1 MLFCLMYEVIN
12 DSTHFSTLRSISLLA
27 THCWGQDRESVAA
40 RQTAFRGAVGRKGRH
55 FGVYVDMES
64 KATLAVQLIDFNIKI
79 NFGQLQT

>member
-55 FGVYVDMES
+55 FGVNVDMGS